1 MVECKKVYGRI
12 VTLNEISFEEQ
23 LKKGIA
29 VEMEHTGDLPE
40 HEALAVAEKI
50 ARDHLKEL
58 PDYYDKL
65 EKMEKRG

>member
-29 VEMEHTGDLPE
+29 VEMEHLDDP
-40 HEALAVAEKI
+40 AVAEKI
-50 ARDHLKEL
+50 ARDHLEEL

-65 EKMEKRG
+65 EKMEGGFC